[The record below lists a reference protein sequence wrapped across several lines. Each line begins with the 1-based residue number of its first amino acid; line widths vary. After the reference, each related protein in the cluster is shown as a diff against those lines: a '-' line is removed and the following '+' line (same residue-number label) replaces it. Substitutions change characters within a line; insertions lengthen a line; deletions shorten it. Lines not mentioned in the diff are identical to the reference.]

1 MPKNISTQL
10 KNQLKQEVTTL
21 ATCIKITLT
30 NGEVFGFTD
39 HDKVI
44 DYQSISYQPDSGY
57 TPSNI
62 TSNDELSVDNLEI
75 EAFLNS
81 SVILESDLL
90 AGIWDFADI
99 EMFMV
104 NYLDLS
110 QGVLYLRKGTLGE
123 IRLNKNSFVTELR
136 GMTQPLQQVIGSVYS
151 PTCRVKRFCDNQCK
165 LDVNDFSFYSSVV
178 EVIDESNFV
187 IADDFGDIFSY
198 GEAHFTSGLNNE
210 IVTEIKSNSG
220 STITLQLATPFQLSI
235 GDTITLVQGCNRTID
250 ACIGFDNVINFRG
263 EPYVPGMDKMMRGY
277 ND

>member
-1 MPKNISTQL
+1 MKNISPAFADEL
-10 KNQLKQEVTTL
+10 KKDSTTL
-21 ATCIKITLT
+21 ATCIKVTLT

-39 HDKVI
+39 HDVKIVH
-44 DYQSISYQPDSGY
+44 DSVTYHPDSGY

-62 TSNDELSVDNLEI
+62 ASNDALSVDNLEI
-75 EAFLNS
+75 EALLNS
-81 SVILESDLL
+81 NVILESDLL

-136 GMTQPLQQVIGSVYS
+136 GMTQPLQQVIGDVYS
-151 PTCRVKRFCDNQCK
+151 PTCRVKRFCDNECK
-165 LDVNDFSFYSSVV
+165 LDVNDFSFYSSVT
-178 EVIDESNFV
+178 EVVNESTFV
-187 IADDFGDIFSY
+187 IADDFGNIFSY

-210 IVTEIKSNSG
+210 LVTEIKSNSG
-220 STITLQLATPFQLSI
+220 SEITLQLATPFPLSV

-250 ACIGFDNVINFRG
+250 ACIGFNNVVNFRG